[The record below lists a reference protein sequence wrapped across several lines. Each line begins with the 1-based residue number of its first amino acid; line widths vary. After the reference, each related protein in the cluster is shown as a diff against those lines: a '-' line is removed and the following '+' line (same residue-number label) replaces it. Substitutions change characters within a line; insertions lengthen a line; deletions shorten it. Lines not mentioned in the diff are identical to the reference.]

1 MSKNLTKTEKKI
13 KETIYSFLDPKKYTV
28 FIFGSRATNKAK
40 KFSDYDIGIIG
51 KKALPWHLLAEIEE
65 AFEESDLPYKI
76 EVVDFANVPRNFKK
90 IALKKIKK
98 L

>member
-1 MSKNLTKTEKKI
+1 MPKNLTKTEKKI
-13 KETIYSFLDPKKYTV
+13 KEIVYSFLDPKKYAV
-28 FIFGSRATNKAK
+28 FVFGSRATNKAK
-40 KFSDYDIGIIG
+40 RFSDYDIGIIG
-51 KKALPWHLLAEIEE
+51 EKPLPWHLLAEIKE

-76 EVVDFANVPRNFKK
+76 EIVDFTNVSRNFKK